1 MPSPRKARA
10 TAAVLDETC
19 VLYIDGGTTRT
30 RGWAAVGERVVA
42 RERVAVGARD
52 TAREGSAR
60 RLTEALHHLVR
71 KVGDQS
77 RAQGQPAPTLGVA
90 AGMITA
96 AEGLVEVPHVEAPA
110 SALDL
115 SRKATPRELPEVGAL
130 PIVFVPGVR
139 SGPAEVDPEAIGA
152 SDFMRGEEVVSLGL
166 AAQGHLPGGGVVLSL
181 GSHWKAVRVDADGR
195 IGPSVSTLAG
205 EMIHAVRAHTI
216 LAGSVS
222 RGWPETLPAEWV
234 AAGVRRGRTDG
245 LPRALYCVRLL
256 DQRTGSR
263 PEDRL
268 AFLIG
273 ATIAA
278 SEDVLLPGT
287 GLPSHTVAL
296 VGAPALIGA
305 WMSVVRERGL
315 DPRVVDEAE
324 RESAFRAGCRSVLA
338 AGEIEARADGSA
350 VVWRPPR

>member
-1 MPSPRKARA
+1 MPSPGKSRA
-10 TAAVLDETC
+10 TAAVLDEAC
-19 VLYIDGGTTRT
+19 ILYVDGGTTRT
-30 RGWAAVGERVVA
+30 RGWAAVGERVVGKV
-42 RERVAVGARD
+42 RVAVGARD

-60 RLTEALHHLVR
+60 RLTETLRHLVR
-71 KVGDQS
+71 KVGDQC
-77 RAQGQPAPTLGVA
+77 RAHGHPAPSLGVA

-96 AEGLVEVPHVEAPA
+96 PEGLLEVPHVEAPA
-110 SALDL
+110 GTLDL
-115 SRKATPRELPEVGAL
+115 ARRAVPRELPEVGTL

-139 SGPAEVDPEAIGA
+139 SGPAKVDPEAIGA
-152 SDFMRGEEVVSLGL
+152 SDVMRGEEAVSLGL

-181 GSHWKAVRVDADGR
+181 GSHWKAVHVDADGR
-195 IGPSVSTLAG
+195 IGLSVSTLAG
-205 EMIHAVRAHTI
+205 ELIHAVRAHTI
-216 LAGSVS
+216 LTSSVS
-222 RGWPETLPAEWV
+222 RGWPAALPAEWV
-234 AAGVRRGRTDG
+234 AAGARRGRTDG

-278 SEDVLLPGT
+278 SEDVLLPAA

-296 VGAPALIGA
+296 VGAPALVRA
-305 WMSVVRERGL
+305 WMSVVRLRGL

-324 RESAFRAGCRSVLA
+324 REAAFRAGCRAVLA
-338 AGEIEARADGSA
+338 AGEIEARAEGSA